1 MSVEES
7 SNSNKDISVVIVS
20 GVSGSGKS
28 TALNVLKDIGFSGV
42 DNLPEDL
49 LPFYGEYVV
58 NELLSISPESKNNL
72 NTKFALLVNF
82 SDKEGFSHLDKTLDT
97 FQKNNIKIA
106 LIYLDA
112 QNYVLKRR
120 FKETRRP
127 HPFWVKEKIPSSL
140 QDSLDLEREFL
151 SSFRSKSDKVF
162 DTSSFTPHDL
172 KRNIEEF
179 FSHER
184 TLNVQVSSFGFK
196 YGPPQDA
203 DLMVDVRFLPNPHF
217 VPDLRQKTG
226 LDKEVSEYVFCNED
240 ADKFLEIYD
249 QLLDFLL
256 PRYQNEGKH
265 SLNIAI
271 GCTGGKHR
279 SVALTEKVASKLIS
293 QGIMCEI
300 YHRDLAK
307 VS

>member
-1 MSVEES
+1 MSFEED
-7 SNSNKDISVVIVS
+7 SNTNKDVSVVIVS

-58 NELLSISPESKNNL
+58 SELLSIEPGSQTRL
-72 NTKFALLVNF
+72 NSKFALLVNF
-82 SDKEGFSHLDKTLDT
+82 SDKEGFSHLDQTLAT
-97 FQKNNIKIA
+97 FEKNNIKIA

-127 HPFWVKEKIPSSL
+127 HPFWVKEKTPSPL
-140 QDSLDLEREFL
+140 QESLDLEREFL
-151 SSFRSKSDKVF
+151 SSFRAKSDKVF
-162 DTSSFTPHDL
+162 DTSSLTPHEL

-226 LDKEVSEYVFCNED
+226 LDKEVSDYVFYSED
-240 ADKFLEIYD
+240 ADKFLGIYD

-279 SVALTEKVASKLIS
+279 SVALTEKVASRLKKE
-293 QGIMCEI
+293 GIKCEVS
-300 YHRDLAK
+300 HRDLAK